1 MVGTLQQR
9 KDIYAL
15 VKAPDNNLFRVK
27 PGNYLGQ
34 NFGRIIGISESDI
47 KLKEIVQDKVEA
59 ARRFAVGRRTVY
71 RYLAAAK
78 AGTLAPKTSWGR
90 WRTLDPQKLQAH
102 VKKHPDATLQ
112 ELATALAV
120 SHNAVWVRLGQLGL
134 TLKKTHQIP
143 RTQRGAALAL
153 PARTRKV
160 QRPARLLPRRVRRGS
175 PPVS

>member
-1 MVGTLQQR
+1 M
-9 KDIYAL
+9 KAYAL
-15 VKAPDNNLFRVK
+15 DLRERVVKFLQA
-27 PGNYLGQ
+27 GG
-34 NFGRIIGISESDI
+34 S
-47 KLKEIVQDKVEA
+47 KVEA

-78 AGTLAPKTSWGR
+78 AGALAPKTSWGK
-90 WRTLDPQKLQAH
+90 WRTLDPQKLSAH

-112 ELATALAV
+112 ELATVFHV

-134 TLKKTHQIP
+134 TLKKTHKIP
-143 RTQRGAALAL
+143 RTQRGAAVAL

>member
-1 MVGTLQQR
+1 M
-9 KDIYAL
+9 KAYAL
-15 VKAPDNNLFRVK
+15 DLRERVVKFLQAGGSK
-27 PGNYLGQ
+27 A
-34 NFGRIIGISESDI
+34 
-47 KLKEIVQDKVEA
+47 EA
-59 ARRFAVGRRTVY
+59 VRRFDVARRTVY

-78 AGTLAPKTSWGR
+78 AGTLAPKTSWGK
-90 WRTLDPQKLQAH
+90 WRTLDPKKLQAH
-102 VKKHPDATLQ
+102 VKKHPEATLQ